1 MVKSPLDNIAV
12 PEAESTR
19 HAGIRPPSEAC
30 LLKKS
35 GRHHCTATVN
45 GVVYDFQ
52 IKHFDEP
59 SEYGIDSGRI
69 SKLWMRRRGDAQAVL
84 GYDRRWERGFTPRG
98 KSAEVR
104 AAYRAIIA
112 KFN

>member
-1 MVKSPLDNIAV
+1 MQTETQTKEKTMADEITLEHGSRAYDNW
-12 PEAESTR
+12 TK
-19 HAGIRPPSEAC
+19 G
-30 LLKKS
+30 
-35 GRHHCTATVN
+35 TATCN
-45 GVVYDFQ
+45 GVTYDFQ

-69 SKLWMRRRGDAQAVL
+69 SRLWMRRRGDAQAVL
-84 GYDRRWERGFTPRG
+84 GYDRGWQRDFTPRG
-98 KSAEVR
+98 KGAEVR

>member
-1 MVKSPLDNIAV
+1 MADEITLEHGPRADDNW
-12 PEAESTR
+12 TK
-19 HAGIRPPSEAC
+19 G
-30 LLKKS
+30 
-35 GRHHCTATVN
+35 TATCN
-45 GVVYDFQ
+45 GVTYDFN
-52 IKHFDEP
+52 IKHYDEP

-98 KSAEVR
+98 KGAEVR
-104 AAYRAIIA
+104 AAYQAIIA

>member
-1 MVKSPLDNIAV
+1 MKTEQPLLTHGQRADDNW
-12 PEAESTR
+12 TQ
-19 HAGIRPPSEAC
+19 G
-30 LLKKS
+30 
-35 GRHHCTATVN
+35 TATVN

-59 SEYGIDSGRI
+59 SVYGIAHGRI
-69 SKLWMRRRGDAQAVL
+69 SKLWLRRRGDAHAVL
-84 GYDRRWERGFTPRG
+84 SFDRGWERGFTPRG
-98 KSAEVR
+98 KGAEVR